1 MAEDSERFKL
11 PLKWKPGTDLMSKM
25 LLSDP
30 EIMRIVIQSLL
41 GEDVPPDSYS
51 VAPTEWA
58 DGSRSDMVAE
68 FQDEFTAS
76 ADGLLLETVSTLN
89 PMAALGYFI
98 TLHTMTQVPRQH
110 WRYPTLALAFRIVD
124 NILAKKGE
132 DVPPDSYSV
141 APTEGTDTK
150 GVYTLYVSQN
160 MSNEKL
166 IPVLVVIQEEV
177 NQSTILEIVERS
189 ALVCE
194 NFRIL
199 PTVLVIS
206 IKSSSKLKNDGE
218 FDVID
223 HPFLMQCQSSKFWA
237 SKCCYLFFA
246 DNLVNMNTTNTFATA
261 LFTL

>member
-58 DGSRSDMVAE
+58 D
-68 FQDEFTAS
+68 
-76 ADGLLLETVSTLN
+76 
-89 PMAALGYFI
+89 
-98 TLHTMTQVPRQH
+98 
-110 WRYPTLALAFRIVD
+110 
-124 NILAKKGE
+124 
-132 DVPPDSYSV
+132 
-141 APTEGTDTK
+141 TK
-150 GVYTLYVSQN
+150 GVYTLHVSQN
-160 MSNEKL
+160 TSNEKF

-177 NQSTILEIVERS
+177 NQSTMLEIVERS

-223 HPFLMQCQSSKFWA
+223 HTFLMQCESKFWA
-237 SKCCYLFFA
+237 SKCYLFFA

-261 LFTL
+261 LFRLCHFISNPNKSFTLLHPSNTQTISLTCEVKAHKRTQQ